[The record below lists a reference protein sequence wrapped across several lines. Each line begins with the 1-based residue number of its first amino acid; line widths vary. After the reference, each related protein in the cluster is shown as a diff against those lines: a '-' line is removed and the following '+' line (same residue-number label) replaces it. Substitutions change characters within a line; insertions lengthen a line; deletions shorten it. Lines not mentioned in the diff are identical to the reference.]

1 MADGRQREDS
11 PPQWDPSGAQDPSPP
26 PAHGANG
33 YPPSYRACQ
42 PGTAHG
48 AAPPSYTARENGF
61 NGDHAVTAE
70 QVSARIVQEV
80 TAEAVAVLKGE
91 QETRLPSV
99 EDTANLPPSPPPSP
113 AAEHCFGPLD
123 QDVGDEEEEACPLH
137 HFQNSRERCKFL
149 APSISVSMPEDDPY
163 HSDEEYYDHPLFS
176 PEWDRSVSS
185 RPSVPAAAFR
195 QIQETVEA
203 LTDTFEEEEEEV
215 LMLEEEEMEG
225 AAAEIVAALEELWSG
240 DEPELDSPPAE
251 PLEQAE
257 AIGEAHT
264 VPPVQAEAAS
274 AAPEGPDR
282 RVEEKEEEVAE
293 AEGEEESPEEAL
305 KMDMDKPDSERSG
318 SLSPDFTEQESPAF
332 LSGDHA
338 AAPLIPKTDMDPPSP
353 SLSSLPSNSQSQ
365 AKELSKMSILDE
377 RKTVSEKQPSVEVLE
392 SSNLTTDSG
401 SGFTRAEDRGQGQ
414 GVPSDSNKDKSGMSA
429 YFETSA
435 LKPDE
440 GSKGVQAEGYYELS
454 TAGEEKKVLGSS
466 SPTVPSPLEIN
477 YSMLA
482 QTQSVEEK
490 SDTKKS
496 LMGDQKETLP
506 ALDRS
511 NECRLSPGKLAL
523 DQRSYSLNITIGSI
537 DPSGHGLPRN
547 FSPLATDIMSFTSGS
562 LEESANYLPV
572 TTPSVEKEP
581 TPFPPLILETAAS
594 VTSDSSSPPHDTA
607 TETPGEKTSPQ
618 GSESPESPF
627 PPKYYYKNG
636 TVMAPDLPE
645 MLDLAGSRSRL
656 ASENTDPEIMRR
668 KSVPADAQGLG
679 SDSLANLVLGDQ
691 SQNQSLAKSES
702 QLEELGYC
710 VFSEYS
716 GPMPSP
722 ADLHSPI
729 DSPPQRFTPMA
740 LEEKM
745 AEEKLKIDARDKLA
759 EDEKTSQLA
768 ESAGSNEKEETK
780 QMGQK
785 DSASEEKDNKKIS
798 HENVS
803 MENQKDKPASALK
816 SAESFVTPTV
826 TVTLEEEEK
835 LGDNG
840 PETDAEIA
848 AYERQIRRL
857 EMEDRP
863 LSMEEERELQEL
875 REKVKDKFL
884 VHQEAYEEVDAEDVY
899 QLTGVAKDRIGRP
912 VRPSPASSVESTT
925 EEDNVSVTETEK
937 PKQTGGQTTPTKLDV
952 MAMSP
957 SVSGDCVSTT
967 EEGKVP
973 VTETEKPK
981 QNGSQTMPK
990 KVDIMVTS
998 PSLSVGGV
1006 STTEEDKVSVTE
1018 TEKPKQT
1025 GGQTTPTKLD
1035 VMEMSPSVAG
1045 DGVSTTEEDKVPV
1058 TETEKPKQNGGQTT
1072 PKKVDIMVMSPS
1084 VSVGGV
1090 STTEEDKVSVTETEK
1105 PKQTGGQTTPTK
1117 FDVMAM
1123 SPSVSGGVSTTE
1135 EDKVPVTVTETE
1147 KPKQTGGQTPTRV
1160 DIMVT
1165 SPSVSGDGVG
1175 TTEEEKVPVTETE
1188 KPKQTGGQTP
1198 TRVDIMVTS
1207 PSVSGDGV
1215 STTEDE
1221 KVPFTESEKPK
1232 QNGGQTTP
1240 TKVDIMT
1247 TSPSVSGGGG
1257 STTEEEKVPVTETE
1271 KPKQNGGQTTPTK
1284 VDIMTTSPS
1293 VSGGGGS
1300 TTEEENEKVS
1310 EEKLKKE
1317 QVVEVKEKTMEEKKK
1332 VEGEEEDTE
1341 QAVEPEEIMIKIKAS
1356 MPVEKEEKVEKDR
1369 MTNKE
1374 EEEEEDS
1381 EVLAGAA
1388 VIDVQEPRAAIES
1401 VVTVEDDF
1409 ITVVQTIDEGEEPGH
1424 SVRFSAPPEPETP
1437 EEEEEESQEVEI
1449 MEAASLEEV
1458 GDVSE
1463 EALEKEVQASPEK
1476 EVQLETEGQTESYD
1490 RDETTMDDSIL
1501 DSSWVDTQDL
1511 STVDVDDDMSMAT
1524 EQIDPLRADR
1534 VPAPPVKKYK
1544 TLQQQKQEK
1553 QPVKPKAKGG
1563 RVKGREGCV
1572 STPERKPV
1580 RKETVYIPREDI
1592 KKKKAVIKKTELTK
1606 KAETRSSPS
1615 RKSVLKP
1622 TAVRHPRPAQP
1633 QPHPCARRKPTVGVP
1648 EGRRPLSVAR
1658 QSRDRASDGGS
1669 QSPKRSS
1676 LPRPASVPRPASILS
1691 RRTHHQPHDQEESST
1706 SITSSGSTAPRR
1718 PTSFSTEVR
1727 AEHRTGRAPSWT
1739 GTQSMRSRS
1748 LCTTTRT
1755 PGSTAISPGTP
1766 PSYSYSCRTP
1776 GTPLTPGTPRS
1787 RSLLQEKKVAL
1798 LRTPPKSPATTPKQ
1812 LRILNQPL
1820 PDLKNIKSKIGSTD
1834 NIKYQ
1839 PKGGQIQILNKKLDF
1854 SHVQSKCGSKDNM
1867 KHSPRGG
1874 HVLIPSVKL
1883 DFSHVQSRCGS
1894 LDKRQYAAGGGNVQ
1908 IQTKK
1913 IDLSHVTSKC
1923 GSLDNIR
1930 HRPGGG
1936 NVRIESVKLD
1946 FKDKA
1951 QPKVGS
1957 LDNAHHTPGG
1967 GHIMI
1972 ESHKLLFR
1980 DTAKA
1985 RVDHGAEII
1994 MTQSPEMGMSGT
2006 VSPHRDSHLSSSG
2019 SINLLESPQ
2028 LATLAE
2034 DVTAALA
2041 KQGL

>member
-1839 PKGGQIQILNKKLDF
+1839 PKGGQ
-1854 SHVQSKCGSKDNM
+1854 
-1867 KHSPRGG
+1867 
-1874 HVLIPSVKL
+1874 VLIPSVKL

>member
-1951 QPKVGS
+1951 QPKALNTLNPTCLPSIPGPGHPEPTLPSVHS
-1957 LDNAHHTPGG
+1957 RPWTP
-1967 GHIMI
+1967 
-1972 ESHKLLFR
+1972 
-1980 DTAKA
+1980 
-1985 RVDHGAEII
+1985 
-1994 MTQSPEMGMSGT
+1994 
-2006 VSPHRDSHLSSSG
+2006 
-2019 SINLLESPQ
+2019 
-2028 LATLAE
+2028 
-2034 DVTAALA
+2034 
-2041 KQGL
+2041 